1 MTPAPGPAELRA
13 AKMLIAAI
21 RHHQAGEL
29 IEAEQLYRRI
39 LAINPQYTA
48 SPLLL
53 ADTHTNLG
61 AALAAQG
68 RIDEAIQHYRQALE
82 LNPRDVGAHSNFGSA
97 LAARGQTAEAIAHYQ
112 QALASNPNHG
122 PTHNNLGN
130 VLSDLDRTDEAM
142 AHYKKALA
150 INPNYA
156 EALNNLGNTFRT
168 RGHFDQAL
176 EHYNRAIAIRPDYA
190 EAHLH
195 RSEIKRFQHGDPEFT
210 ALETLASSD
219 ALPEH
224 KKIFIHFALAKAL
237 DDLGDYTRAFEQLRI
252 GNDLKRA
259 RIDYNEPAVLETF
272 PRIAEVFSR
281 EFLAQHQDT
290 GDPSSLPIFVLGM
303 PRSGSTLVEQILAG
317 HPQIQAEGE
326 LLHLENIVGSLSAGA
341 PPVPFPE
348 CAPHLDSE
356 ALRQL
361 GQEYLSRLPQASEGK
376 LRIVDKLS
384 GNFLCIGLIRLI
396 LPNARIIHTVRD
408 PVDTCL
414 SCYSRLFTSG
424 LHYTYDLAELGRY
437 YRAYAALMNHWRSVL
452 PSGVM
457 LDVAYEDV
465 VNDLETQARR
475 VIDFCGLPWDDRCLD
490 FHRTQR
496 PVKTASAVQVRQPLF
511 RGSVQRWRRY
521 EAGLA
526 PLLAELAK

>member
-1 MTPAPGPAELRA
+1 
-13 AKMLIAAI
+13 MLVAAI

-39 LAINPQYTA
+39 LAIDPQPAA

-68 RIDEAIQHYRQALE
+68 RIDEATQHYRQALE

-97 LAARGQTAEAIAHYQ
+97 LAARGQAAEAIAHYQ
-112 QALASNPNHG
+112 QALAANPAHG
-122 PTHNNLGN
+122 PTHNNLAN
-130 VLSDLDRTDEAM
+130 VLSDLDRTEEAM
-142 AHYKKALA
+142 AHYKQALA

-156 EALNNLGNTFRT
+156 EALNNLGNIFRAQ
-168 RGHFDQAL
+168 GHFDEAL
-176 EHYNRAIAIRPDYA
+176 EHYSRAIAIRPDYA

-195 RSEIKRFQHGDPEFT
+195 RSEIKRFQQGDPALT

-237 DDLGDYTRAFEQLRI
+237 DDLGDYNRAFEQLRI
-252 GNDLKRA
+252 GNALKRA
-259 RIDYNEPAVLETF
+259 RIDYDEPAVLETF
-272 PRIAEVFSR
+272 PRIAQVFSR
-281 EFLAQHQDT
+281 EFLAQHRDT
-290 GDPSSLPIFVLGM
+290 GDSSSLPIFIVGM

-317 HPQIQAEGE
+317 HPQVQAEGE
-326 LLHLENIVGSLSAGA
+326 LLHLENIAGSLTAGD
-341 PPVPFPE
+341 PPVPFPG
-348 CAPHLDSE
+348 CVPHLDSE
-356 ALRQL
+356 ALRRL
-361 GQEYLSRLPQASEGK
+361 GQEYLSRLPRLSEGK

-384 GNFLCIGLIRLI
+384 GNFLSIGLIRLI
-396 LPNARIIHTVRD
+396 VPNARIIHTMRD
-408 PVDTCL
+408 PVNTCL

-424 LHYTYDLAELGRY
+424 LDYTYDLAELGRY
-437 YRAYAALMNHWRSVL
+437 YRAYSKLMNHWRSVL
-452 PSGVM
+452 PPGVM
-457 LDVAYEDV
+457 LEVSYEDV

-475 VIDFCGLPWDDRCLD
+475 MIDFCGLPWDDRCLD
-490 FHRTQR
+490 FHRTRR
-496 PVKTASAVQVRQPLF
+496 PVKTASAVQVRRPLF
-511 RGSVQRWRRY
+511 RGSLQRWRRY